1 MKCTLALTL
10 VVTIVVGAPGLVGP
24 SIAPTR
30 VQAQQAP
37 SSADA
42 PRLTRD
48 EFQRLYDRMTGI
60 WDFQP
65 DKSTYTRGE
74 PPQRWYVI
82 YEADG
87 DKAVKYT
94 NRSFDADGQET
105 VRVSRQVLDGKGY
118 SRPEGDTA
126 IARQPVDEFTI
137 NTTIR
142 NAGVLT
148 SRNTQFF
155 SADGRRMTII
165 LRRTTEQ
172 GEYMTTINVYDKI
185 DRID

>member
-1 MKCTLALTL
+1 MKRPLALTL
-10 VVTIVVGAPGLVGP
+10 VVGIAVGAPGLVGP
-24 SIAPTR
+24 VQ
-30 VQAQQAP
+30 VQAQEAASGAP
-37 SSADA
+37 APQLTDA
-42 PRLTRD
+42 

-74 PPQRWYVI
+74 PPQRWYVV

-94 NRSFDADGQET
+94 NRSFDADRQET

-118 SRPEGDTA
+118 SRPDSDTA

-137 NTTIR
+137 NTTVT
-142 NAGVLT
+142 NAGRLT

-155 SADGRRMTII
+155 SADGQRMTII
-165 LRRTTEQ
+165 LRRTTGQ

-185 DRID
+185 DRLDISP